1 MSPSGI
7 RLLLNSAAMG
17 VLALAGSG
25 AARAAD
31 APLIP
36 LEQQAAPAG
45 IHLIDNSRLGC
56 APSLAAASSTNIQCA
71 FDTATR
77 GARIV
82 ARQDWD
88 KGSIEAYATVVRA
101 TAGAITPD
109 RLLVSPRNRFTEST
123 DFILAG
129 FKGSAFDGRVKFTS
143 EFASTKRVVDD
154 LIRRDW
160 TLADGSDS
168 GTSALLRVDA
178 KLVDKPGLKWSMTA
192 EMRST
197 SEDYAVGRFEA
208 LARYAAMPGRR
219 LAVSSKARMGE
230 IGLSAGLEQLRTPY
244 GESAS
249 RKAGI
254 DLYGVSLRM
263 VSRDSSA
270 RPFEGS
276 SLLDSRTH
284 TTSAYVDLDTNMLA
298 MSLLP
303 DVGELPFL
311 VPTMVN
317 FSYRSGETEN
327 RFATFDERFGRS
339 SLGIDGTWETP
350 IGETI
355 LSYWQDSRT
364 GFTAG
369 SQSRSSETMQVSH
382 YVRRGN
388 WRFGLDAALTRG
400 AGDGGGS
407 YGERSWSFGQ
417 SVSYIRPNG
426 PEFRLS
432 LGQDRDKLRM
442 SDASFSSSDSYS
454 QITASLDLSQYLQT
468 RFERSDLRLTLDYRK
483 ALTRS
488 DVEMSLFDEMAE
500 RWIEGDR
507 REGFLMS
514 FGMKL

>member
-1 MSPSGI
+1 MSPSGL

-17 VLALAGSG
+17 VLALAGGS
-25 AARAAD
+25 AAQAAD
-31 APLIP
+31 ASLTPLD
-36 LEQQAAPAG
+36 QQGAPAG
-45 IHLIDNSRLGC
+45 VQLIDDSRLGC

-109 RLLVSPRNRFTEST
+109 RLLVSPRNRTTEST

-143 EFASTKRVVDD
+143 EFANTKRVVDD

-160 TLADGSDS
+160 TLADGSNS
-168 GTSALLRVDA
+168 GTSALLRVEA
-178 KLVDKPGLKWSMTA
+178 KLVDKPGIKWSMTG

-197 SEDYAVGRFEA
+197 SEDYAVGRFNA
-208 LARYAAMPGRR
+208 LERYAAMPGTR
-219 LAVSSKARMGE
+219 LALSSKARVGE

-254 DLYGVSLRM
+254 DLYGVSVRA

-270 RPFEGS
+270 SPLEGS
-276 SLLDSRTH
+276 SLLGSSTH
-284 TTSAYVDLDTNMLA
+284 STSAYVDLDTGMLA
-298 MSLLP
+298 MNLLP
-303 DVGELPFL
+303 GLGELPFL
-311 VPTMVN
+311 IPTMVN
-317 FSYRSGETEN
+317 FNYRSGETEN
-327 RFATFDERFGRS
+327 RLATIDERFGRS

-364 GFTAG
+364 GITAG
-369 SQSRSSETMQVSH
+369 SQSRSSETMRFAAVCRRSGRSVMISVF
-382 YVRRGN
+382 VRASTWICPRG
-388 WRFGLDAALTRG
+388 
-400 AGDGGGS
+400 
-407 YGERSWSFGQ
+407 
-417 SVSYIRPNG
+417 
-426 PEFRLS
+426 
-432 LGQDRDKLRM
+432 DRDDLV
-442 SDASFSSSDSYS
+442 SSGC
-454 QITASLDLSQYLQT
+454 
-468 RFERSDLRLTLDYRK
+468 RSC
-483 ALTRS
+483 AL
-488 DVEMSLFDEMAE
+488 A
-500 RWIEGDR
+500 
-507 REGFLMS
+507 
-514 FGMKL
+514 